1 MQPLLEVKNVT
12 TGFHTDRGVVK
23 ALENISFTVSPGET
37 VCIVGES
44 GSGKS
49 VMSLTTLRLIDY
61 ENGKVL
67 NGEILF
73 NNENILKKSKEE
85 IRKIRGGEISMIF
98 QEPMTALNPVIP
110 IGKQISEAIRLHNS
124 CSKEE
129 AMNRAKELLRL
140 VGISEPEIRLKQY
153 SHELSGGMRQ
163 RVMIAMALS
172 CDPKLLIADEP
183 TTALDV
189 TIQAQILNLL
199 KELQEKLNMAI
210 VLITHDIGVAAQMAD
225 KIVVMYAGKIMEE
238 GTVYEIFDKPSH
250 PYTIGLLSSIPT
262 IDGDRSAPL
271 KSISGSIPS
280 LTEMPVGCRF
290 HPRCQ
295 YATDKCITEQPPLES
310 IGQHKIACWNHNQVE
325 SDFSLTDKTVG

>member
-12 TGFHTDRGVVK
+12 TGFRTDRGLVK
-23 ALENISFTVSPGET
+23 AVENISFTVHPGET

-85 IRKIRGGEISMIF
+85 IRKIRGGEMAMIF
-98 QEPMTALNPVIP
+98 QEPMTALNPVLP
-110 IGKQISEAIRLHNS
+110 IGKQITEAIRLHKS
-124 CSKEE
+124 CTKEE
-129 AMNRAKELLRL
+129 AMERAKELLRL
-140 VGISEPEIRLKQY
+140 VGISEPETRLKQY

-199 KELQEKLNMAI
+199 KELQDKLNMAI

-225 KIVVMYAGKIMEE
+225 KVVVMYAGKIMEE

-262 IDGDRSAPL
+262 IDGDRSKPL

-280 LTEMPVGCRF
+280 LTEMPIGCRF

-295 YATDKCITEQPPLES
+295 YATEKCQKEQPPLES
-310 IGQHKIACWNHNQVE
+310 IGQHKIACWNQSMVQ
-325 SDFSLTDKTVG
+325 SDFSLTNKS